1 MIDAVEQ
8 GDDDGLNY
16 STSGTC
22 LSPLRTQ
29 PIPLPTSKRPFS
41 LRARPGA
48 PASTPLSWQALKEID
63 DPRDLD
69 WSNVPKRLV
78 EAHADPWQ
86 DMDAAAVCITRELE
100 AQVGIKPSD
109 KR

>member
-29 PIPLPTSKRPFS
+29 PIPLPTSKRPKK
-41 LRARPGA
+41 
-48 PASTPLSWQALKEID
+48 PAVTLSKSVDVKVIGSVAL
-63 DPRDLD
+63 
-69 WSNVPKRLV
+69 
-78 EAHADPWQ
+78 
-86 DMDAAAVCITRELE
+86 AAATPDSMATPANIESALILIIAHSIHSSSPGRN
-100 AQVGIKPSD
+100 
-109 KR
+109 